1 MKLTHVDKAG
11 KAKMVDIGAKQRSSR
26 VAVAQVAVHASKLVL
41 NAIVSNSVK
50 KGDVLAAA
58 RLAGIQA
65 AKRTPD
71 WIPLCHPVALTKI
84 AVTIDVELTRG
95 RVIIT
100 TEARAK
106 DRTGVEME
114 ALTAAAAAALTV
126 YDMCKSLDKTMRITD
141 LVLLE
146 KRGGKSGTFVRSK
159 ALRKKN

>member
-1 MKLTHVDKAG
+1 MKLSHVDKTG
-11 KAKMVDIGAKQRSSR
+11 KAEMVDVGAKQRSSR
-26 VAVAQVAVHASKLVL
+26 VAVAQVAVHASKTVL

-65 AKRTPD
+65 AKKTPD

-84 AVTIDVELTRG
+84 AVTIDVELPRG
-95 RVIIT
+95 RVVIT

-114 ALTAAAAAALTV
+114 ALTAAAASALTV

-159 ALRKKN
+159 AQRKKN

>member
-11 KAKMVDIGAKQRSSR
+11 KAEMVDIGAKQRSSR

-58 RLAGIQA
+58 RLAGVQA

-84 AVTIDVELTRG
+84 TVTIDVELTRG
-95 RVIIT
+95 RVVIT

-114 ALTAAAAAALTV
+114 ALTAAAATALTV

-146 KRGGKSGTFVRSK
+146 KRGGKSGTFIRSK

>member
-11 KAKMVDIGAKQRSSR
+11 KAEMVDIGAKQRSSR

-95 RVIIT
+95 RVVIT

-114 ALTAAAAAALTV
+114 ALTAAAATALTV

-146 KRGGKSGTFVRSK
+146 KRGGKSGTFIRSK